1 MAILQ
6 FTACLMMFL
15 LAFNARSDPEQGARL
30 VLFGMFSLLGTNGR
44 FGHVR
49 STLIITHPN
58 HTSLTISFRLRSP
71 TPPRS
76 HTGVAGVVRSPPR
89 ARSPALRPH
98 PHPPLPPPSHGG
110 VLLDSEHFKSLMI
123 NFALVAMCAAALRS
137 TNGKLS
143 LLTKQGGILPRNR
156 TDFAVFV
163 HVACFIYWKF
173 DSTTFELSRA
183 VSTPNYVPTPFFWEL
198 AGWIVNAI
206 DCTCP
211 S

>member
-15 LAFNARSDPEQGARL
+15 LAFNARSDQEQGARL

-49 STLIITHPN
+49 STLIITRPN
-58 HTSLTISFRLRSP
+58 PHQPHHLLSPSLANSSALAHRRRRCRTFPGPAPPLSARAL
-71 TPPRS
+71 TPP
-76 HTGVAGVVRSPPR
+76 H
-89 ARSPALRPH
+89 
-98 PHPPLPPPSHGG
+98 PPPSHGG

-123 NFALVAMCAAALRS
+123 NFALVAMCATALRS

-143 LLTKQGGILPRNR
+143 LLTKRGGILPRNR
-156 TDFAVFV
+156 ADFAVFV